1 MSNADQQVKSTYDT
15 IIHWCQAHFGEVYS
29 AWIHLK
35 VIRAFV
41 ESVLRYSLP
50 VNILAV
56 FVEPNIKK
64 EKIVKLSLTKTIA
77 KIQPTLVS
85 RKFDVDNDEEDD
97 DDFETLP
104 YVCHK
109 FNIVGGNDKVHA

>member
-1 MSNADQQVKSTYDT
+1 MNNANQQVKSTYDT

-35 VIRAFV
+35 IIRAFV

-56 FVEPNIKK
+56 LVEPNMKK
-64 EKIVKLSLTKTIA
+64 EKNVKIALTNAIA
-77 KIQPTLVS
+77 KIQPSLITK
-85 RKFDVDNDEEDD
+85 KFDINNEDEDD

-104 YVCHK
+104 FVCHK
-109 FNIVGGNDKVHA
+109 FNIIGGLQFNDK

>member
-1 MSNADQQVKSTYDT
+1 MNNANHQVKSTYDT
-15 IIHWCQAHFGEVYS
+15 IINWCQAHFGEVYS

-35 VIRAFV
+35 IIRAFV

-56 FVEPNIKK
+56 FVEPNMKN
-64 EKIVKLSLTKTIA
+64 EKNVKIALTNAIA
-77 KIQPTLVS
+77 KIQPTLIA
-85 RKFDVDNDEEDD
+85 RKFDINVDEEDD

-104 YVCHK
+104 FVCHK
-109 FNIVGGNDKVHA
+109 FNIIGGLLTNDK

>member
-1 MSNADQQVKSTYDT
+1 MNNANQQVKSTYDT
-15 IIHWCQAHFGEVYS
+15 ITHWCLAHFGEVYS

-35 VIRAFV
+35 IIRAFV

-56 FVEPNIKK
+56 FVEPNMKK
-64 EKIVKLSLTKTIA
+64 EKNVKISLANAIA
-77 KIQPTLVS
+77 KIQPTLIS
-85 RKFDVDNDEEDD
+85 RKFDIGNEEEDE

-104 YVCHK
+104 FVCHK
-109 FNIVGGNDKVHA
+109 LSIVGGNDKA